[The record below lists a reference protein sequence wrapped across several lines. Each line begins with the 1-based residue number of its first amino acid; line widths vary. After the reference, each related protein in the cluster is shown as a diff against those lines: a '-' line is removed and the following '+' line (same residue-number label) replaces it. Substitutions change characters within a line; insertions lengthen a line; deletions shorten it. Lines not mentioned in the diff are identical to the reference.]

1 MVSLS
6 ARAPQ
11 RPQQSQQVSRGRY
24 LNGVT
29 KSAGEPQR
37 RTNPR
42 PDLLKAGTKSQ
53 PRGLA
58 ERERGVEVLLG
69 VVPEVRKPDCRHSC
83 SGATLTKPW
92 G

>member
-42 PDLLKAGTKSQ
+42 PDLLKARDEIPASRARRARAGSGSVTG
-53 PRGLA
+53 RGA
-58 ERERGVEVLLG
+58 RG
-69 VVPEVRKPDCRHSC
+69 
-83 SGATLTKPW
+83 
-92 G
+92 